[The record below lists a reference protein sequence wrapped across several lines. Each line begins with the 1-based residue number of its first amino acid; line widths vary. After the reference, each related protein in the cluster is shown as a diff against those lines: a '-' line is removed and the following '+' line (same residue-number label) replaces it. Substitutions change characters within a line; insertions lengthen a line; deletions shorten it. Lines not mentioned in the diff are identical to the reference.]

1 MHHDV
6 RTDDSREMNQNVRYT
21 TFCSLR
27 VEHCITARKIKLR
40 YKKLGVWRKAQAYSR
55 LPSGRK
61 RGRPKA
67 QRLRKKVSG
76 NFM

>member
-27 VEHCITARKIKLR
+27 VEHCISVYVSYVDNVSV
-40 YKKLGVWRKAQAYSR
+40 YKSPL
-55 LPSGRK
+55 
-61 RGRPKA
+61 
-67 QRLRKKVSG
+67 
-76 NFM
+76 

>member
-1 MHHDV
+1 ML
-6 RTDDSREMNQNVRYT
+6 T
-21 TFCSLR
+21 TQLEERIRSLAPSESGLILR
-27 VEHCITARKIKLR
+27 PPSTLTITARKIKLR
-40 YKKLGVWRKAQAYSR
+40 YKKLGVWRKAQAYSC

>member
-27 VEHCITARKIKLR
+27 VEHCSSNDALSYELCSTVEMAILLANRATVEGLF
-40 YKKLGVWRKAQAYSR
+40 Q
-55 LPSGRK
+55 
-61 RGRPKA
+61 
-67 QRLRKKVSG
+67 
-76 NFM
+76 